1 MLQIGAD
8 VEVAEFPVVLV
19 GVYAVGQEDKDDFVF
34 GIGPRKGASEA
45 RVSKRCLGCQDIA
58 GATPACSWP
67 IKAGGAAVGGA
78 ARLRLGGRPAV
89 GAAAIGDPQPYRT
102 GTPGDR

>member
-19 GVYAVGQEDKDDFVF
+19 GVYAVGKEDKDDFVF

-58 GATPACSWP
+58 GATSAGVWP
-67 IKAGGAAVGGA
+67 IKTGGAAVARVLLLGEFVVGGLREEA
-78 ARLRLGGRPAV
+78 LARHVAFV
-89 GAAAIGDPQPYRT
+89 QE
-102 GTPGDR
+102 